1 VFDIESLVGEKRH
14 DLDTILWEKGGDLL
28 TNSHHEHSGSP
39 SANTVT
45 MAQHEKDALPP
56 SYIESTTTSFPDTLR
71 GQALL
76 DNLTLT
82 RTTHIASIISTH
94 ILPVIE
100 QQASYGI
107 STTTLAL
114 LPSDIPLPSVPEKSE
129 FSFSSAD
136 TKPVEVIGFASDEEP
151 KVVRLEGQMNRT
163 EFWRVGAVVVELERV
178 LRERLNADTQLR
190 NAIRPDVPA
199 SASSPKQTSKRGFL
213 SKLMPALGPEK
224 KSASGNP
231 EVGARQVEEFGTVVV
246 ACRLE
251 EICLRTVSEFGL
263 YDTMTKQ
270 CVIVKADA
278 KC

>member
-1 VFDIESLVGEKRH
+1 VEERRH
-14 DLDTILWEKGGDLL
+14 PAHNLDYERQSDPV
-28 TNSHHEHSGSP
+28 N
-39 SANTVT
+39 ANTAA
-45 MAQHEKDALPP
+45 MAHNEKDALPP
-56 SYIESTTTSFPDTLR
+56 SYIESTNAAFPDTPR

-82 RTTHIASIISTH
+82 RTTTIASVISTQ

-107 STTTLAL
+107 ASTTLAL
-114 LPSDIPLPSVPEKSE
+114 LPSDIPLPAVPEKSE
-129 FSFSSAD
+129 FSFSSAE
-136 TKPVEVIGFASDEEP
+136 TKPIEVIGFASDVEP
-151 KVVRLEGQMNRT
+151 KVVRLEGRMNHT
-163 EFWRVGAVVVELERV
+163 EFWRVGAVVAELERM

-190 NAIRPDVPA
+190 NAISPEV
-199 SASSPKQTSKRGFL
+199 SSSSSSKQASKRGFL
-213 SKLMPALGPEK
+213 SRLMPSMGPEK

-231 EVGARQVEEFGTVVV
+231 EVGTRQVEEFGTVAV

-270 CVIVKADA
+270 CVIVKVDA